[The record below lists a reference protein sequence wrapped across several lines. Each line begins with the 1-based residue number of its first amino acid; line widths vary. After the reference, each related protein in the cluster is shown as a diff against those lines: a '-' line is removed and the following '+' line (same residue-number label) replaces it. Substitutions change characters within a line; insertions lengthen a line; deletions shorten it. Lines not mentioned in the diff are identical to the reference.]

1 MIPIVTWR
9 KRARLSQ
16 QQLADKV
23 GLKSRGQI
31 ADIERGRQRIS
42 TDLAIALDRLSDGAL
57 PVASLRPDLHDVRVV
72 RTAAAPEARP

>member
-1 MIPIVTWR
+1 MLLRRWR
-9 KRARLSQ
+9 ESKGWTQEHLAIQLGLRSKGHVSRL
-16 QQLADKV
+16 
-23 GLKSRGQI
+23 
-31 ADIERGRQRIS
+31 ERGLGLT